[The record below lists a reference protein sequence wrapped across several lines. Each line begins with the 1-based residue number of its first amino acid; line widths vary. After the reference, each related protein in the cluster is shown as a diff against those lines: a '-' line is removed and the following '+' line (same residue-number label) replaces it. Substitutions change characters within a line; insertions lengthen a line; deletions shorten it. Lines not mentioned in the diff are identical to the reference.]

1 MSASPPK
8 ADMAKRVMNHGE
20 KHRRSRTAAVGY
32 RVRHDGRGISRR
44 VQSQLQM
51 RVCVRIPVI
60 QLQRVAEIRFASID
74 TNVRGSNPK
83 RPMHEDVHSDT

>member
-1 MSASPPK
+1 
-8 ADMAKRVMNHGE
+8 MAERVMNHGE
-20 KHRRSRTAAVGY
+20 KHRRSRTTAPDGPGH
-32 RVRHDGRGISRR
+32 RVRHGGRGIGRR

-74 TNVRGSNPK
+74 INMSGSNPK

>member
-1 MSASPPK
+1 
-8 ADMAKRVMNHGE
+8 MAERVTSSRPNRSNRGE
-20 KHRRSRTAAVGY
+20 KQRRPSAIACATAVEESAA
-32 RVRHDGRGISRR
+32 R

-60 QLQRVAEIRFASID
+60 QLQRVAEIGFASID

-83 RPMHEDVHSDT
+83 CPMHEHVHSDT

>member
-1 MSASPPK
+1 
-8 ADMAKRVMNHGE
+8 MNHGE

-51 RVCVRIPVI
+51 RVSSAY
-60 QLQRVAEIRFASID
+60 L
-74 TNVRGSNPK
+74 
-83 RPMHEDVHSDT
+83 

>member
-1 MSASPPK
+1 
-8 ADMAKRVMNHGE
+8 MNPGE

-32 RVRHDGRGISRR
+32 RVRHGGRGISRR